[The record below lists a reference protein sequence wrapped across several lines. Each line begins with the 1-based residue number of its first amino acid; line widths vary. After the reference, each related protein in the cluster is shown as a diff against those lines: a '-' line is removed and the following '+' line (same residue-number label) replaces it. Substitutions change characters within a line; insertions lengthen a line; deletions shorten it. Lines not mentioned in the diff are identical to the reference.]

1 MYSILSKKPK
11 QRVEKNENNES
22 QGDASK
28 SNRSFNQGREES
40 SNNEKII
47 KVVQLDM
54 GINSEGKAD
63 QKMQEIISDNSEDRS
78 SGGRYSQINNE
89 VMLSQDPQCDDE
101 KERPQNKVDNKQPEN
116 NKNKTVETLRTST
129 RTKKIPSTR
138 GEDFLW

>member
-63 QKMQEIISDNSEDRS
+63 QKMQEIISDNSEDRG
-78 SGGRYSQINNE
+78 SGRRDSQINNE

-101 KERPQNKVDNKQPEN
+101 KEHPRNKVDNNQHEN
-116 NKNKTVETLRTST
+116 NKDKTVETLRTST

>member
-1 MYSILSKKPK
+1 M
-11 QRVEKNENNES
+11 NENNES
-22 QGDASK
+22 QGDVSK

-89 VMLSQDPQCDDE
+89 VMSQDPQCDDK
-101 KERPQNKVDNKQPEN
+101 KEHPQNKVDNNQPEN
-116 NKNKTVETLRTST
+116 NKDKTVETLRTST

>member
-1 MYSILSKKPK
+1 
-11 QRVEKNENNES
+11 
-22 QGDASK
+22 
-28 SNRSFNQGREES
+28 
-40 SNNEKII
+40 
-47 KVVQLDM
+47 M